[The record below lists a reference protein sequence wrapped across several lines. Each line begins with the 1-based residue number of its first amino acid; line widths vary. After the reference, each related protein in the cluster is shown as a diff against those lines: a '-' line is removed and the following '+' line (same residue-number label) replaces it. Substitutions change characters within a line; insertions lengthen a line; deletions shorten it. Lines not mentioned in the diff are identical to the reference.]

1 MEMIYTLTMLFWPVT
16 LPAYYLLLGL
26 QAFFTLRPLPD
37 QRPITLASF
46 TLQCLMP
53 LLAVPIFWFC
63 YYVWHPH
70 PDPAEWAGSDQNG
83 TIAFSISLGIACA
96 LFISTT
102 ILSVRRKQLT

>member
-1 MEMIYTLTMLFWPVT
+1 MDMIFTLTMLFWPVT

-26 QAFFTLRPLPD
+26 QAFFTLRPIPD
-37 QRPITLASF
+37 QLLITLASF

-70 PDPAEWAGSDQNG
+70 PEPAEWGSDQNG
-83 TIAFSISLGIACA
+83 TIAFSISLGTAFA

-102 ILSVRRKQLT
+102 ILSNRRKQLT